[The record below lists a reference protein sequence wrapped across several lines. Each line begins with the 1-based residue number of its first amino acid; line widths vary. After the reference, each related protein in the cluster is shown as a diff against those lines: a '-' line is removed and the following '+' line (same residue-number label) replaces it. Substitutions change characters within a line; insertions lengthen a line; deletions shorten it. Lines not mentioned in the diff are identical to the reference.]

1 MESDEQL
8 PSADKLRSQIRLC
21 KEFSLSATN
30 YINYSARGLEAMVDS
45 AYGVPNSSS
54 MINLYEDS
62 EEHRGSLPQWTSQLG
77 QDALAAALVDM
88 KEGGF
93 FIEIGCGNG
102 TIISNTYSLET
113 FLGWKG
119 LLVEP
124 NTLYCKDMRRTRSSI
139 VVECAITADA
149 TKKEI
154 TLISGNVYGSCK
166 EDTLEGPHAEFLKA
180 CKSLNLS
187 QTVRTIEPKTLCIE
201 HKVPKL
207 FDYLSLD
214 IEGGELDI
222 ILAWPFSSH
231 RPLLLSVEHNYGPDR
246 MAIRTHLVNLGYS
259 VFGIDFDD
267 FFVANELLDLKLSYD
282 QQLQEQKMNSHT
294 EPPFEGKS
302 SSTSCYRSRL
312 LATNWAL
319 RDQFH
324 REIQRIKN
332 DSDEMLNKANQHI
345 ASLENTLESIEKQAH
360 KQTASIL
367 ELIEEQAHKQMPA
380 PKDERSIR
388 PFAAR
393 LFNKAKAIMAKWWQ

>member
-1 MESDEQL
+1 
-8 PSADKLRSQIRLC
+8 
-21 KEFSLSATN
+21 
-30 YINYSARGLEAMVDS
+30 
-45 AYGVPNSSS
+45 
-54 MINLYEDS
+54 
-62 EEHRGSLPQWTSQLG
+62 
-77 QDALAAALVDM
+77 
-88 KEGGF
+88 
-93 FIEIGCGNG
+93 
-102 TIISNTYSLET
+102 
-113 FLGWKG
+113 
-119 LLVEP
+119 
-124 NTLYCKDMRRTRSSI
+124 
-139 VVECAITADA
+139 
-149 TKKEI
+149 
-154 TLISGNVYGSCK
+154 
-166 EDTLEGPHAEFLKA
+166 
-180 CKSLNLS
+180 
-187 QTVRTIEPKTLCIE
+187 
-201 HKVPKL
+201 
-207 FDYLSLD
+207 
-214 IEGGELDI
+214 
-222 ILAWPFSSH
+222 
-231 RPLLLSVEHNYGPDR
+231 

-267 FFVANELLDLKLSYD
+267 FFVANELLDLKPSYD

-360 KQTASIL
+360 KQ
-367 ELIEEQAHKQMPA
+367 MPA